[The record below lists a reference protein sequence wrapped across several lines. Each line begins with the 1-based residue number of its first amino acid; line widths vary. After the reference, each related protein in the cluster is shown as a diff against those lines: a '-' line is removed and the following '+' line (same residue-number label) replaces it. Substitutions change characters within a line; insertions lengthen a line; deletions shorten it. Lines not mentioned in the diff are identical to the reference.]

1 MSAVCSMDVSST
13 VSFFYPR
20 LFSIHDLNTSETG
33 LPNQIRCSIEKVRDD
48 GIYILENGIYLF
60 LYVGLAADPN
70 LVRNSEF

>member
-13 VSFFYPR
+13 VGFFYPR
-20 LFSIHDLNTSETG
+20 LYSIHDLNTNESG
-33 LPNQIRCSIEKVRDD
+33 LPNQIRCSIEKIRDD

-70 LVRNSEF
+70 LVRKAD